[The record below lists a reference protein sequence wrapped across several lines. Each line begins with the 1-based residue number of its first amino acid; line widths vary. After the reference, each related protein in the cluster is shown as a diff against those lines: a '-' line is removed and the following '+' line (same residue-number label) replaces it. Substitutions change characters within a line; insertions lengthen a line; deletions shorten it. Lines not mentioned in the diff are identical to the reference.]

1 MTVIATHNLSKTFGK
16 QEAVRSISLQVKQ
29 GEIFG
34 FLGRNGAGKS
44 TFINMI
50 TGIMVP
56 TSGEFKLL
64 NSGSLNEIKHKIGV
78 LPDYSSFYD
87 NLSAKGHLKYFS
99 KLAGKTISDTK
110 ISETL
115 DLVGLIEHQKK
126 KVGKF
131 SFGMKKKLGIAQ
143 AIVHDPELL
152 FLDEPTSGIDAESA
166 IQIQHLI
173 RKLNSQG
180 KTIFM
185 TSHNLDEVEKI
196 CTNIAIM
203 KDGEI
208 FTHGSMDEL
217 KKAFQSTFMI
227 QVKLSPHITNDEK
240 KMIESNISSDMYP
253 FKWDK
258 NNFVTEV
265 FTEEDIPVLLNCLM
279 KLGVNI
285 YAVNVVEPSLEE
297 IFLEKNNLKE
307 IGSHHTEAIVTE
319 G

>member
-1 MTVIATHNLSKTFGK
+1 MTVIETHNLSKKFGK
-16 QEAVRSISLQVKQ
+16 EEVVRSITLQIQQ

-50 TGIMVP
+50 TGITIP
-56 TSGEFKLL
+56 TSGDFKLL
-64 NSGSLNEIKHKIGV
+64 GSGSLNEVKHNIGV

-99 KLAGKTISDTK
+99 KLTGKAITDSRISQ
-110 ISETL
+110 TL
-115 DLVGLIEHQKK
+115 ELVGLLEHEKK

-152 FLDEPTSGIDAESA
+152 FLDEPTSGIDVESA

-173 RKLNSQG
+173 RKLNHQG

-203 KDGEI
+203 KEGGI

-217 KKAFQSTFMI
+217 KKAYQSTFI
-227 QVKLSPHITNDEK
+227 VRVKLSPDLTSGEK
-240 KMIESNISSDMYP
+240 KMIESSLSSDTY
-253 FKWDK
+253 KYDWDK
-258 NNFVTEV
+258 NHLIVDV
-265 FTEEDIPVLLNCLM
+265 FTEEDIPVLLKCL
-279 KLGVNI
+279 LSLDVNI
-285 YAVNVVEPSLEE
+285 YAVSVNEPSLEE
-297 IFLEKNNLKE
+297 IFLEQNNK
-307 IGSHHTEAIVTE
+307 G
-319 G
+319 

>member
-1 MTVIATHNLSKTFGK
+1 MTVIETHNLSKKFGK
-16 QEAVRSISLQVKQ
+16 DEVVRSISLEIQQ

-50 TGIMVP
+50 TGITIP
-56 TSGEFKLL
+56 TSGDFKLL
-64 NSGSLNEIKHKIGV
+64 NSESLNEVKHNIGV

-87 NLSAKGHLKYFS
+87 NLSARGHLKYFS
-99 KLAGKTISDTK
+99 TLTGKPITDSK

-115 DLVGLIEHQKK
+115 ELVGLLEHQKK

-173 RKLNSQG
+173 RKLNRQG

-185 TSHNLDEVEKI
+185 TSHNLDEVEKM

-203 KDGEI
+203 KDGRI

-217 KKAFQSTFMI
+217 KKAYHSTFMI
-227 QVKLSPHITNDEK
+227 QVKLSPDLTNDEK
-240 KMIESNISSDMYP
+240 KVIEAHLSSDTY
-253 FKWDK
+253 KCEWDK
-258 NNFVTEV
+258 NLLIVEV
-265 FTEEDIPVLLNCLM
+265 FTEEDIPVLLKCL
-279 KLGVNI
+279 LSLDVNI
-285 YAVNVVEPSLEE
+285 YAVNVNEPSLEE
-297 IFLEKNNLKE
+297 IFLEQNNQ
-307 IGSHHTEAIVTE
+307 G
-319 G
+319 